1 VLAKLAQLCASD
13 SEAVAQR
20 AALVVGLL
28 SESRLALVKLPKV
41 GAIGALVQVRT
52 VVRPLWRC
60 S

>member
-1 VLAKLAQLCASD
+1 MLAKLAQLCASD

-28 SESRLALVKLPKV
+28 AESRLALVKLPKV

-52 VVRPLWRC
+52 VGAIGR
-60 S
+60 